1 MIFWVIGL
9 EGCGHHGLHPIA
21 NQALSATYSKY
32 AGVLCPVNRIIEDPD
47 PTQLNSRLASYFEK
61 ASAQSTHYVD
71 VSFPYGHVR
80 RKLTDQKDIITIY
93 HEFIKYRD
101 VKLIHLV
108 RCPYNTTNSHPEWD
122 GGLLGHAQKLH
133 SVSAR
138 INRQL
143 AVFPGEINKLRYEDI
158 PTSAQVLSEIFE
170 VPLVAIRRAI
180 KTRFKPSTK
189 DYKKLLPQKV
199 IDQLV
204 AIWEPT
210 GQKLAVG
217 AELNKSGESDV

>member
-1 MIFWVIGL
+1 M
-9 EGCGHHGLHPIA
+9 
-21 NQALSATYSKY
+21 
-32 AGVLCPVNRIIEDPD
+32 
-47 PTQLNSRLASYFEK
+47 
-61 ASAQSTHYVD
+61 
-71 VSFPYGHVR
+71 
-80 RKLTDQKDIITIY
+80 
-93 HEFIKYRD
+93 
-101 VKLIHLV
+101 
-108 RCPYNTTNSHPEWD
+108 
-122 GGLLGHAQKLH
+122 LGHAQKLH
-133 SVSAR
+133 SVNAR

-180 KTRFKPSTK
+180 KTWFKPSTK
-189 DYKKLLPQKV
+189 DYKKLLPQKL

-204 AIWEPT
+204 SIWEPT